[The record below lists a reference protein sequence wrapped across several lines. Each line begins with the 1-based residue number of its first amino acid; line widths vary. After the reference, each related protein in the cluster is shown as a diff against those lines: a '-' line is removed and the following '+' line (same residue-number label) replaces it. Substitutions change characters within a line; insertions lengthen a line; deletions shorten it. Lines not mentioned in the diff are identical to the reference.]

1 MISSAV
7 DQLLS
12 VSELLSVLPL
22 GCSVVPVVIPG
33 ETKEFG
39 VPWDEIQTQ
48 LQSSIMGLSS
58 LVHLHEAIGHF
69 PTHQLFSSLSA
80 SGH

>member
-1 MISSAV
+1 MICSAV

-33 ETKEFG
+33 KTKAFW

-48 LQSSIMGLSS
+48 LRSSIMGLSS
-58 LVHLHEAIGHF
+58 LVHLNETIGHS
-69 PTHQLFSSLSA
+69 PTHQLFPSLSE